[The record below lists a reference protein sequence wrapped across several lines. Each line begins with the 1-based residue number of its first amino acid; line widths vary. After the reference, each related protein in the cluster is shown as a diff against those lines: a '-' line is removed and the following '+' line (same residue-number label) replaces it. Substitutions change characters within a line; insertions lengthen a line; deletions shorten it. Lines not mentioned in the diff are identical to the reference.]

1 MNINVE
7 RGCICEGVGGCVCE
21 GAEGWGCEGVVEE
34 FGVKVLLSCE
44 GNVVLI
50 EQGLK
55 IVDIEMIMHV
65 IDLYIIYC

>member
-1 MNINVE
+1 ME
-7 RGCICEGVGGCVCE
+7 RGCICEGVGGGVCE
-21 GAEGWGCEGVVEE
+21 GVEGWGCEGVVVEL
-34 FGVKVLLSCE
+34 GVKVLLRCE

-65 IDLYIIYC
+65 IDLHIIYC

>member
-1 MNINVE
+1 M
-7 RGCICEGVGGCVCE
+7 
-21 GAEGWGCEGVVEE
+21 EGWGCEGVVVEL
-34 FGVKVLLSCE
+34 GVKVLLRCE

-65 IDLYIIYC
+65 IDLHIIYC

>member
-1 MNINVE
+1 ME

-21 GAEGWGCEGVVEE
+21 GVGGWGCEGVVEE
-34 FGVKVLLSCE
+34 LGVKVLLGCE

-65 IDLYIIYC
+65 IDLHIIYC